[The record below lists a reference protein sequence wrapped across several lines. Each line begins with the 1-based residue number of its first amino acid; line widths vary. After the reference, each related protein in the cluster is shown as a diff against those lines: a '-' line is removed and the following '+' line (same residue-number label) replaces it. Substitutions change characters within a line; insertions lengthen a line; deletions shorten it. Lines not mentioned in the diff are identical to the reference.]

1 MKKIFS
7 KVIYD
12 DKELLGSNIQKLELK
27 YYKTRKNLNRGY
39 GIEITKKEL
48 CNNRSLREKRCY
60 DNITLNEKIVNR
72 LLEVLSVNKVTPV
85 ASDDVISDFLKEFNK
100 VT

>member
-27 YYKTRKNLNRGY
+27 YYKTRKNLWTGF
-39 GIEITKKEL
+39 
-48 CNNRSLREKRCY
+48 
-60 DNITLNEKIVNR
+60 
-72 LLEVLSVNKVTPV
+72 
-85 ASDDVISDFLKEFNK
+85 VIHD
-100 VT
+100 TMI